1 MPTVLLVALATLCA
15 VGTAPAAAAATA
27 VADSAYAI
35 VLKDGSRLQGT
46 IVEEDLDH
54 LRILTIGGL
63 DLRVPRDAIAS
74 VERLR
79 GRMVEGEFR
88 RADPNYT
95 RLLYAPTGYPLRQGE
110 GYLADHWVFF
120 PSIATGLTD
129 HVSLMGGL
137 SLFPGV
143 ALEDQMLY
151 IAPRIGTRLPGGAV
165 SVGTLLFSVET
176 ETVGV
181 AFGMASFGPP
191 DASLSVG
198 IGKPYAEPELADVL
212 VLGVGGNKRLS
223 DSAAFV
229 MENWVVIEDEAHVI
243 LGPGIRFF
251 GDRLAGDFAILLVPE
266 EPDGVIP
273 WLSLTYNFGGES
285 R

>member
-1 MPTVLLVALATLCA
+1 MPAMLLLTLLSLAA
-15 VGTAPAAAAATA
+15 VGTATAAAAATA

-35 VLKDGSRLQGT
+35 VLKDGSRLQGA
-46 IVEEDLDH
+46 IVEEGVDH
-54 LRILTIGGL
+54 LRIHTIGGL
-63 DLRVPRDAIAS
+63 DVRVPRDDVAS

-79 GRMVEGEFR
+79 GRIVAGEFR
-88 RADPNYT
+88 HADPNYS

-110 GYLADHWVFF
+110 GYVADHWLFF
-120 PSIATGLTD
+120 PSIAAGITD
-129 HVSLMGGL
+129 HFSLMGGL
-137 SLFPGV
+137 TLFPGV
-143 ALEDQMLY
+143 APEDQMWY
-151 IAPRIGTRLPGGAV
+151 GAPRIGTRFEGGAV
-165 SVGTLLFSVET
+165 SVGTLLFGVDD

-212 VLGVGGNKRLS
+212 VIGVGGIKRLS

-229 MENWVVIEDEAHVI
+229 MENWVVIEGEAHLI

-251 GDRLAGDFAILLVPE
+251 GDRLAGDFAVLVPE
-266 EPDGVIP
+266 GADGVIP
-273 WLSLTYNFGGES
+273 WLSLTYNFGGVA